1 MIFKDKEKDAL
12 VIESHQQTCSEG
24 SLTIGRRQ
32 EVDHCRPTRIIK
44 MGHWCLSMKT
54 TCCLSFDPLTVKL
67 SLCGLWQK
75 TRTKVRNALEKM
87 YVATVK
93 KLNFST
99 VSASWQSSKQAGLEI
114 IIIKKQEK

>member
-12 VIESHQQTCSEG
+12 VIESHQQICC
-24 SLTIGRRQ
+24 RRQ

-67 SLCGLWQK
+67 SFCGLWQK

-87 YVATVK
+87 YVATEK

-99 VSASWQSSKQAGLEI
+99 VSASLQS
-114 IIIKKQEK
+114 